1 MKKWVFQSTA
11 LVAALLTASVLHGQT
26 TPVEGDKAPALS
38 PTKWLNTRAN
48 TTWKSLKGRVIL
60 VEKWATT

>member
-1 MKKWVFQSTA
+1 MKWVIQSTA
-11 LVAALLTASVLHGQT
+11 LVVTLLAASFAQGQG

-38 PTKWLNTRAN
+38 PTKWLNARAN

-60 VEKWATT
+60 VENWATT

>member
-1 MKKWVFQSTA
+1 MRWVIRSTA
-11 LVAALLTASVLHGQT
+11 LVAALVAATLAHGQA
-26 TPVEGDKAPALS
+26 TPVEGDKAPALN
-38 PTKWLNTRAN
+38 PTKWLNARSN

>member
-1 MKKWVFQSTA
+1 MRWVIRSTA
-11 LVAALLTASVLHGQT
+11 LVATLIAATLAHGQA
-26 TPVEGDKAPALS
+26 TPVKGDKAPALN
-38 PTKWLNTRAN
+38 PTKWLNTRSN